1 MRPPRSTM
9 QPIGQII
16 ANATP
21 KSTAA
26 IAADLQQLTK
36 PASAETHPARTT
48 MSASQQL
55 AAVRFASG
63 TDRPATVAKAPVPGY
78 EEISVDEGDTLD
90 VEVEG

>member
-1 MRPPRSTM
+1 MRPPRSTL

-21 KSTAA
+21 KDTAA
-26 IAADLQQLTK
+26 IAADLQQLTR
-36 PASAETHPARTT
+36 PAGAETHPARNT

-63 TDRPATVAKAPVPGY
+63 TDRPANVAKVSVPDY
-78 EEISVDEGDTLD
+78 EEISALDETTD
-90 VEVEG
+90 EAEG